1 MLSFMASHAVCVGRP
16 QAFCQRLFPPSTFN
30 NSLGV
35 PGRTKPYRLCT
46 KLPPITDQSCF
57 PGQVVALHDV
67 SSTDAAIIYTME
79 PVLGA
84 GLAYVVLGERWGS
97 LGWLGAALI
106 IASSL
111 AAQIVGTEEEATPE
125 ETKPKQ
131 LKARR

>member
-1 MLSFMASHAVCVGRP
+1 MRPLLLVGGLEHCSFEKHRQQIVHSHQCPRMVRY
-16 QAFCQRLFPPSTFN
+16 
-30 NSLGV
+30 NS
-35 PGRTKPYRLCT
+35 PEIIISIITKVNTC
-46 KLPPITDQSCF
+46 LPN
-57 PGQVVALHDV
+57 QVVALHDV

-111 AAQIVGTEEEATPE
+111 AAQIVGTEEEVTPE
-125 ETKPKQ
+125 QPKSKQ
-131 LKARR
+131 LKGSRR

>member
-1 MLSFMASHAVCVGRP
+1 MRPLLLVGGLEHCSDEQHRR
-16 QAFCQRLFPPSTFN
+16 QIVLFPQCPRMVRYKSPEIIISFITN
-30 NSLGV
+30 LNS
-35 PGRTKPYRLCT
+35 C
-46 KLPPITDQSCF
+46 LPD
-57 PGQVVALHDV
+57 QVVALHDV

-111 AAQIVGTEEEATPE
+111 AAQIVGTEEEVTPE
-125 ETKPKQ
+125 QPKPKQ
-131 LKARR
+131 LKGSRR